1 MREKHQD
8 WEALLER
15 ALAEE
20 CSAPANLLELVRNEN
35 GAAVFNRFSSH
46 PGRGPW
52 LFVPALIQFYYI
64 RTFVACIYTVCVYV
78 YKSVVMKSG
87 LVEQNSSGF
96 TL

>member
-35 GAAVFNRFSSH
+35 GAAGLTSWAWPVAVCASVDVV
-46 PGRGPW
+46 
-52 LFVPALIQFYYI
+52 LLY
-64 RTFVACIYTVCVYV
+64 TFV
-78 YKSVVMKSG
+78 
-87 LVEQNSSGF
+87 LV
-96 TL
+96 